1 MADIVKMA
9 NDIANFNAAYGDEA
23 GRQMVAEH
31 LNKFWHRSMRARFHE
46 QIANDPS
53 VFHPLV
59 VRAADLVKCDTANP
73 VKATF
78 DTQGTGG

>member
-9 NDIANFNAAYGDEA
+9 NDIANFNAAYGDEQ

-31 LNKFWHRSMRARFHE
+31 VNKFWHRTMRAKFHE
-46 QIANDPS
+46 QMATDSS

-59 VRAADLVKCDTANP
+59 VKAADLVKCDVANP
-73 VKATF
+73 VTVTI
-78 DTQGTGG
+78 DPVGTGG